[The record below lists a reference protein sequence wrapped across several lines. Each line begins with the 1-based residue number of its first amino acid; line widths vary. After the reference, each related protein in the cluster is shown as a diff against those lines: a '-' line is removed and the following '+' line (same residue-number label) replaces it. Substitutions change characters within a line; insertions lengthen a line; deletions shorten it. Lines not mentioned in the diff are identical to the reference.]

1 MAAMPLLGQVA
12 HMRRKKIRNMG
23 KNWKEVNFK
32 GKFKF
37 SLPTSLSEADEQGI
51 DSSVALWEGKGITV
65 RVDYGLFSDPLTSY
79 VDRPNYNL
87 SNEDIGGHAAR
98 IVWFDQNDGS
108 HFVAAHFHDLAERR
122 GVNLRNL
129 TIVVETSQE
138 VGSEIPEKIIR
149 SIQFQGGTQ

>member
-1 MAAMPLLGQVA
+1 ME
-12 HMRRKKIRNMG
+12 
-23 KNWKEVNFK
+23 KNWKEVNFE

-65 RVDYGLFSDPLTSY
+65 QVDYGLFSDPLTSY
-79 VDRPNYNL
+79 ADRPNYNL
-87 SNEDIGGHAAR
+87 SNEDISGHAAR

-108 HFVAAHFHDLAERR
+108 HLVAAHIHDLVERGHANAR
-122 GVNLRNL
+122 KL

-138 VGSEIPEKIIR
+138 VGSEIAEKIIR
-149 SIQFQGGTQ
+149 SIRFQGETQ